1 MVWQESFSPT
11 GGPSFDSE
19 RERERRL
26 ASQAR
31 AGADWAL
38 TALVARYQPTVVRYL
53 TRLTGNQEH
62 ASSMA
67 EHIFQRMERRL
78 HGPQGADNLRLWL
91 LRASTEAGL
100 DALRK
105 PNSAPIPRLA
115 GAAVAGL
122 LGQET
127 TAGASGFIQQS
138 LRRLRKA
145 NHSTD
150 RQARPL
156 VWNDPEPTYSATPEA
171 HSAHVDEEL
180 DRLDPREALRHR
192 LVRVTLA
199 ELPYGDAQCLALHL
213 VAGLNQAEV
222 AKALGITNS
231 AARKRMVHGLA
242 LFSDR
247 YTTAVQSLGLPA
259 ELGYGE
265 AVARTPV
272 AEADLIAPLP
282 PEPVIVPSEA
292 SDVFENEQPVTSAEE
307 ILRQAVNEDTYAYGM
322 NALSGVSYLAE
333 DTNEMAALSLD
344 DDDDDEPAD
353 LFMEPFTDADP
364 AEMPYATPGDEMAQD
379 EVIDGA
385 DPAHNGVGQITR
397 LASDSIIG
405 PVVDALPVSSG
416 SSSAWPM
423 PPEVFRHTGSPGFG
437 QPSSHSIPLDFELSS
452 NDELQAA
459 TTGSLWRAGD
469 AEDTEDDVETQ
480 LSYETV
486 AAGPSSATMPPA
498 FDDDAPI
505 TFEADPDSFSRLTP
519 LMSEQAAPWEYER
532 PAFAKP
538 EVAATPPVRVPIL
551 SAPIV
556 DRIEDPELS
565 PTNVPETYTSRPRQ
579 SLSSRSLE
587 DIWDEL
593 ATDDDF

>member
-53 TRLTGNQEH
+53 TRLTGNQDH
-62 ASSMA
+62 ASGMA

-127 TAGASGFIQQS
+127 TAGAPGFIQQS

-156 VWNDPEPTYSATPEA
+156 VWNDPEHTYSPTQEE

-265 AVARTPV
+265 AAVRTPV

-282 PEPVIVPSEA
+282 PEPVIVPSKA
-292 SDVFENEQPVTSAEE
+292 SEVFEVEQPVTSAEE
-307 ILRQAVNEDTYAYGM
+307 ILRQAVNEDTHAYGL
-322 NALSGVSYLAE
+322 NALSGVSYLTE
-333 DTNEMAALSLD
+333 DTNEMAALSLEE
-344 DDDDDEPAD
+344 DEPAD
-353 LFMEPFTDADP
+353 IFMEPYTDADP
-364 AEMPYATPGDEMAQD
+364 ADMRYAAPGDELAQD
-379 EVIDGA
+379 EDIDGA
-385 DPAHNGVGQITR
+385 DSAHDGVGQITR
-397 LASDSIIG
+397 LASDAIIG

-437 QPSSHSIPLDFELSS
+437 QPSSRSVPLAFELRS

-459 TTGSLWRAGD
+459 TAGSLWRAGD
-469 AEDTEDDVETQ
+469 ANDAEDDEDTQ

-486 AAGPSSATMPPA
+486 AAASSRVTMPPTA
-498 FDDDAPI
+498 DDDAPI
-505 TFEADPDSFSRLTP
+505 TFEEEPDSFLRLTP
-519 LMSEQAAPWEYER
+519 MISENATPWEYER
-532 PAFAKP
+532 PTFAKP
-538 EVAATPPVRVPIL
+538 EVAATPPARVPIL

-556 DRIEDPELS
+556 ERVDDTDVAPK
-565 PTNVPETYTSRPRQ
+565 NVPESYTSRPRQ

>member
-26 ASQAR
+26 ALQAR

-53 TRLTGNQEH
+53 TRLTGNQDH
-62 ASSMA
+62 ATAMA
-67 EHIFQRMERRL
+67 ERNFQRMERRL

-105 PNSAPIPRLA
+105 PNSTPVPRLA
-115 GAAVAGL
+115 GATVAGL
-122 LGQET
+122 LGEET
-127 TAGASGFIQQS
+127 SSGASSFIQQG
-138 LRRLRKA
+138 LRRLRNA
-145 NHSTD
+145 GHTTD

-156 VWNDPEPTYSATPEA
+156 VWNNTEPTYAPTQTKTDSPI
-171 HSAHVDEEL
+171 DEEL

-259 ELGYGE
+259 DLGYGE
-265 AVARTPV
+265 AAARTPV

-282 PEPVIVPSEA
+282 PEPVVVPSEA
-292 SDVFENEQPVTSAEE
+292 SDVFDPMQPVSSAEE
-307 ILRQAVNEDTYAYGM
+307 ILRQAVNDDSHASGL
-322 NALSGVSYLAE
+322 NSLAGVSYLAE
-333 DTNEMAALSLD
+333 DTSEMEALSLE
-344 DDDDDEPAD
+344 DE
-353 LFMEPFTDADP
+353 EPEGIFTEPYTDADP
-364 AEMPYATPGDEMAQD
+364 PEMIHGTHDDELAQAEGIDESGAAH
-379 EVIDGA
+379 DGL
-385 DPAHNGVGQITR
+385 GQITR
-397 LASDSIIG
+397 LASDAIIG

-416 SSSAWPM
+416 SSAAWPM

-437 QPSSHSIPLDFELSS
+437 QPSSRSVPLAYELNS
-452 NDELQAA
+452 NDEYEPAELNTQ
-459 TTGSLWRAGD
+459 WRA
-469 AEDTEDDVETQ
+469 DDVEDDE
-480 LSYETV
+480 ETPLTFETM
-486 AAGPSSATMPPA
+486 AASSSRATMPPD

-505 TFEADPDSFSRLTP
+505 TFEMAATTIPRPEPFNENATSREYDRTADATSD
-519 LMSEQAAPWEYER
+519 
-532 PAFAKP
+532 
-538 EVAATPPVRVPIL
+538 VAATPPTRVPIL
-551 SAPIV
+551 SAPVVEPI
-556 DRIEDPELS
+556 DDAEPS
-565 PTNVPETYTSRPRQ
+565 QANVPESYTSRPRQ

-593 ATDDDF
+593 ATDDF

>member
-26 ASQAR
+26 ALQAR

-53 TRLTGNQEH
+53 TRLTGNQDH
-62 ASSMA
+62 ATAMA
-67 EHIFQRMERRL
+67 ERIFQRMERRL

-105 PNSAPIPRLA
+105 PNSASIPRLA
-115 GAAVAGL
+115 GATVAGL

-127 TAGASGFIQQS
+127 SASAASFFHQGLQ
-138 LRRLRKA
+138 RLR
-145 NHSTD
+145 NVGHTTD

-156 VWNDPEPTYSATPEA
+156 VWNNPEPTYSPTHEQTGSPI
-171 HSAHVDEEL
+171 DEDL

-242 LFSDR
+242 LFADR

-265 AVARTPV
+265 AAARTPV

-282 PEPVIVPSEA
+282 PEPVVVPSQA
-292 SDVFENEQPVTSAEE
+292 SDVFDPEQPVSTAEE
-307 ILRQAVNEDTYAYGM
+307 ILRQAVNDDSHAYGL
-322 NALSGVSYLAE
+322 NSLAGVSYLTE
-333 DTNEMAALSLD
+333 DTSEMAALSLEDEDPD
-344 DDDDDEPAD
+344 DIFSEPY
-353 LFMEPFTDADP
+353 TDADP
-364 AEMPYATPGDEMAQD
+364 LEMHHAAQD
-379 EVIDGA
+379 DELAHADDLDETDAERDGL
-385 DPAHNGVGQITR
+385 GQITR
-397 LASDSIIG
+397 LASDAIIG

-423 PPEVFRHTGSPGFG
+423 PPEVFRHTGAPGYG
-437 QPSSHSIPLDFELSS
+437 QPSSRSVPLAYELNS
-452 NDELQAA
+452 NDEYESA
-459 TTGSLWRAGD
+459 TVNTQWRAEGV
-469 AEDTEDDVETQ
+469 EDDEETP
-480 LSYETV
+480 LSFETMV
-486 AAGPSSATMPPA
+486 APSSRATMPPD

-505 TFEADPDSFSRLTP
+505 TFEDTPNSFSRPTP
-519 LMSEQAAPWEYER
+519 MINENTTTWEYER
-532 PAFAKP
+532 PAFAKSD
-538 EVAATPPVRVPIL
+538 VATTPPTRVPIL

-556 DRIEDPELS
+556 ERIDDAES
-565 PTNVPETYTSRPRQ
+565 TTTNVPESYTSRPRQ

-593 ATDDDF
+593 ATDDF